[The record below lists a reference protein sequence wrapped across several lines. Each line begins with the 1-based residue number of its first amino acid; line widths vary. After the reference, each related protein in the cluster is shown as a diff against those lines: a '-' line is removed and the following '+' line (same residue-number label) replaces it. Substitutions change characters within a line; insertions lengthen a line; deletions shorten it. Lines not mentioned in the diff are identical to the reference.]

1 MRKATLLAL
10 SLVCV
15 LASAC
20 SLPLAG
26 AAPQATPLPS
36 PTLLPPTAAAA
47 SATPAVA
54 ATSAFPTLLAG
65 TAAPGMTQVFVTPV
79 AITQVPATQA
89 VSPATFCADTQVTA
103 LINNLKSALQTS
115 NGAML
120 ASLVSPVHGMDARL
134 YRNGRIVNYDQA
146 HAKFLFETTF
156 SVDWGAAPGSGLETT
171 GSFHERIIPDLLDV
185 FNKSYTL
192 SCDAVK
198 VGGASY
204 QATWPY
210 SGIHYYSVYYPG
222 TSANGNH
229 DWHTWVLGMHYVN
242 GIPYLYAIM
251 QFKWEP

>member
-15 LASAC
+15 LATAC

-26 AAPQATPLPS
+26 TKATPLPS
-36 PTLLPPTAAAA
+36 PTLLPPTSGA

-54 ATSAFPTLLAG
+54 IATPAFPTLLAG
-65 TAAPGMTQVFVTPV
+65 TAAPGMTQVFVTQI
-79 AITQVPATQA
+79 AITQAVATKA
-89 VSPATFCADTQVTA
+89 VSPAEFCADTQVTT
-103 LINNLKSALQTS
+103 LINNFKSALQTS
-115 NGAML
+115 NGGML

-134 YRNGRIVNYDQA
+134 YRDGRIVNYDQA
-146 HAKFLFETTF
+146 HAKFLFETTY
-156 SVDWGAAPGSGLETT
+156 SVEWGAAPGSGLQTS

-185 FNKSYTL
+185 FGKSYTL

-198 VGGASY
+198 VGGTSY

-210 SGIHYYSVYYPG
+210 SGINYYSVYYPG
-222 TSANGNH
+222 SSANGSN
-229 DWHTWVLGMHYVN
+229 DWHTWVLGIHYVN
-242 GIPYLYAIM
+242 NIPYLYAIM